1 MKLPVFI
8 AQRYRLAKKSHNLIN
23 IVTWISIISICIAT
37 FAMIFVLSVFNG
49 FNVVISDMIHQLSPD
64 LNISQ
69 VKGKTINLKDFPIQK
84 LKEIDGIDYVF
95 PTITEDALLKN
106 NNKQQIGQVKGIPE
120 DYNKI
125 SRVKGSILN
134 DTTFVVSN
142 GRYNFGIPGAGM
154 AYFLGIN
161 IYQPYSQIQVFVPKR
176 GNASS
181 FSLENSFSSS
191 NLVVTNVFSTQQEVD
206 ERLVLVPFNWLS
218 DLMEYDGLATDVEV
232 FVKTT
237 GQRDNKTTSKASES
251 MQKFKSQQ
259 PTANS
264 LKNIKKEIKEIL
276 GDAYKVQDQ
285 YEQQETLYKM
295 MKAEKLAVYLILT
308 FVLIMATFN
317 VIGSLSMLII
327 DKRKDVSLLKA
338 LGADKKLVKKIFVN
352 EGLMIS
358 VVGGI
363 LGLIIGVI
371 AVLIQ
376 QHFGIIRLGNG
387 DGNYI
392 IDAYPVA
399 LKMADVL
406 LVFVTITI
414 IGSIAAFF
422 TANKSIEK
430 IEDVS
435 LNAR

>member
-8 AQRYRLAKKSHNLIN
+8 AQRYLLAKKSHNLIN
-23 IVTWISIISICIAT
+23 IVTWISIVSICVAT

-49 FNVVISDMIHQLSPD
+49 FNVVISDMIHQFSPD
-64 LNISQ
+64 LNISP
-69 VKGKTINLKDFPIQK
+69 VKGKTINLNEFPVDKINN
-84 LKEIDGIDYVF
+84 INGIDYVF
-95 PTITEDALLKN
+95 PTITEDALFRN
-106 NNKQQIGQVKGIPE
+106 SNKQQIGQVKGVPD
-120 DYNKI
+120 DYNMI
-125 SRVKGSILN
+125 SRVRGTILN
-134 DTTFVVSN
+134 DTTFIISN
-142 GRYNFGIPGAGM
+142 DNYNFGIPGAGM

-161 IYQPYSQIQVFVPKR
+161 VYQPYSTIQVYVPKR

-181 FSLENSFSSS
+181 FSLENSFSNGSL
-191 NLVVTNVFSTQQEVD
+191 LVTKVFSTQQEVD
-206 ERLVLVPFNWLS
+206 EHLVLAPFTWLS
-218 DLMEYDGLATDVEV
+218 DLMGYDGLATDVEV
-232 FVKTT
+232 FIDRQKTSST
-237 GQRDNKTTSKASES
+237 
-251 MQKFKSQQ
+251 KFDD
-259 PTANS
+259 
-264 LKNIKKEIKEIL
+264 LKNIKKEIKSIL
-276 GDAYKVQDQ
+276 GEGYKVQDQ

-327 DKRKDVSLLKA
+327 EKRKDVSLLSA
-338 LGADKKLVKKIFVN
+338 IGADKKLIKKIFIN

-363 LGLIIGVI
+363 LGLVIGII

-387 DGNYI
+387 DGSYI

-399 LKMADVL
+399 LEMADVV

-414 IGSIAAFF
+414 IGSVASFF
-422 TANKSIEK
+422 TATRSIERM
-430 IEDVS
+430 EDVS

>member
-1 MKLPVFI
+1 MKLPLFI
-8 AQRYRLAKKSHNLIN
+8 AQRYLLAKKSHNLIN
-23 IVTWISIISICIAT
+23 IVTWISIVSICVAT

-49 FNVVISDMIHQLSPD
+49 FNVVISDMIHQFSPD
-64 LNISQ
+64 LNISPN
-69 VKGKTINLKDFPIQK
+69 KGKTIKLADFPLDK
-84 LKEIDGIDYVF
+84 LKEIQGVDFVF
-95 PTITEDALLKN
+95 PTITEDVLFKN
-106 NNKQQIGQVKGIPE
+106 SNKQQIGQVKGVPPE
-120 DYNKI
+120 YNQI
-125 SRVKGSILN
+125 SRIRGTILN
-134 DTTFVVSN
+134 DTTFTISN
-142 GRYNFGIPGAGM
+142 GNYNFGVPGAGM

-161 IYQPYSQIQVFVPKR
+161 VYQPYSNIQVFAPKR

-181 FSLENSFSSS
+181 FSLDNSFNSGRL
-191 NLVVTNVFSTQQEVD
+191 LVTDVFSTQQEID
-206 ERLVLVPFNWLS
+206 ERLVLAPFSWLS
-218 DLMEYDGLATDVEV
+218 DLMEYDELATDVEV
-232 FVKTT
+232 FV
-237 GQRDNKTTSKASES
+237 ES
-251 MQKFKSQQ
+251 TSQQ
-259 PTANS
+259 VNKPTSSEARG

-276 GDAYKVQDQ
+276 GDDYKVQDQ

-327 DKRKDVSLLKA
+327 DKRKDINVLKA
-338 LGADKKLVKKIFVN
+338 LGADKKLIRKIFIN

-363 LGLIIGVI
+363 LGLIIGII

-392 IDAYPVA
+392 IEAYPVA
-399 LKMADVL
+399 LEMADVV
-406 LVFVTITI
+406 LVFITITI
-414 IGSIAAFF
+414 IGSVAAYF

-430 IEDVS
+430 MEDIS